1 MIGII
6 CRDDERNIAREFFE
20 LFKTPWEFYD
30 SKHVYD
36 VVVSTQEGISESNAR
51 LMLLYS
57 SKTNQVDVDCSI
69 KVESSSCTHVIDSNN
84 EQLPIYGD
92 MVNLYGDYLP
102 LLHTVP
108 DSKVAAVRFIEH
120 QTEIIRVGFDLFAE
134 IAFLLD
140 EGQPVGNAFIPTL
153 DLHISML
160 RNWIVST
167 GIPLV
172 EIPAVPFGY
181 KFFASLT
188 HDVDFVGIRRHKFD
202 HTMWGF
208 IYRAVVGS
216 AAAFLRGR
224 IRFAK
229 LWANWMAVLKLP
241 FVFAGIADDFWEHF
255 DKYTD
260 IENGLSSTFFL
271 IPFKNQTGS
280 HVSNKDLYK
289 RAVKYDVG
297 DIGEQIKHLMKLGF
311 EIGLHGIDAWGSA
324 DKGSREMKRVVE
336 VTGQKEIGVR
346 MHWLCYDHQSPFLLE
361 QTGFG
366 YDATL
371 GYNETIGFRNGTV
384 QVFQPIG
391 VDRLLEIPLN
401 IQDTALFF
409 PGRLNLRDADA
420 AQLCNKLI
428 DSAGLH
434 GGVLTAS
441 WHERSLEPER
451 LWGDFYKWLLE
462 EFQARGAWIGNASQA
477 VAWFRHRRS
486 VAFKECNLADGK
498 FVIGLV
504 GDAFASDPKLFFR
517 LHLPSRPAGS
527 LTADYKDN
535 FIDIPW
541 NGEAYLE
548 IPVHEKES
556 E

>member
-1 MIGII
+1 M
-6 CRDDERNIAREFFE
+6 
-20 LFKTPWEFYD
+20 
-30 SKHVYD
+30 V
-36 VVVSTQEGISESNAR
+36 
-51 LMLLYS
+51 LYS
-57 SKTNQVDVDCSI
+57 SKTAQVDVDHSI
-69 KVESSSCTHVIDSNN
+69 EVNSSSCNCVVDSDN
-84 EQLPIYGD
+84 QHLPIYRNLASFHGD
-92 MVNLYGDYLP
+92 CMP

-108 DSKVAAVRFIEH
+108 DSEIAAFKFVEH
-120 QTEIIRVGFDLFAE
+120 QTEIIRVGFDLFDE

-153 DLHISML
+153 DFHIALL
-160 RNWIVST
+160 RSWILST

-172 EIPAVPFGY
+172 EIPAIPFGY
-181 KFFASLT
+181 KFFVSLT

-216 AAAFLRGR
+216 VVAFLRGK

-241 FVFAGIADDFWEHF
+241 FVFAGGTDDFWEHF

-260 IENGLSSTFFL
+260 VENGLSSTFFL
-271 IPFKNQTGS
+271 IPFKNHAGS
-280 HVSNKDLYK
+280 HVINKDLYK

-297 DIGEQIKHLMKLGF
+297 DVGEQIKHLMGLGF
-311 EIGLHGIDAWGSA
+311 EIGLHGIDAWVSA
-324 DKGSREMKRVVE
+324 DKGRQEMRRVVE

-361 QTGFG
+361 QAGFR

-371 GYNETIGFRNGTV
+371 GYNETIGFRNGTL

-391 VDRLLEIPLN
+391 VDSLLEIPLN

-409 PGRLNLRDADA
+409 PGRLNLKDADA
-420 AQLCNKLI
+420 AQLCNELI
-428 DSAGLH
+428 DSAGFH

-451 LWGDFYKWLLE
+451 LWGDHYKWLLG
-462 EFQARGAWIGNASQA
+462 EFQTRGAWIGNASQ
-477 VAWFRHRRS
+477 VVEWFRRRRS
-486 VAFKECNLADGK
+486 IVFKECTLADGK
-498 FVIGLV
+498 FVIGVAGGGLT
-504 GDAFASDPKLFFR
+504 SDPKMFFR
-517 LHLPSRPAGS
+517 LHLPSRSAGS
-527 LTADYKDN
+527 RTGDYVND

-541 NGEAYLE
+541 NGQAYLE

-556 E
+556 RQ